1 MSKPSTAHIAAAK
14 HLLRYLAGTLNFAI
28 TYNQGDL
35 KLMAAFSAVDWGNKP
50 SNGKVDV
57 LLCCLPSER
66 SSEFN
71 MGVQGVTQHNPR
83 WKQSSWPYHGH
94 EGGGALL

>member
-50 SNGKVDV
+50 SNGKSMSSSVV
-57 LLCCLPSER
+57 FLPNGPA
-66 SSEFN
+66 SSTWGFK
-71 MGVQGVTQHNPR
+71 G
-83 WKQSSWPYHGH
+83 
-94 EGGGALL
+94 